1 MKQLENK
8 LKLLQ
13 FAIDA
18 IPDAVYWITMDGH
31 IWNANTAACGMLGYS
46 REELL
51 SLSVENIDPDYS
63 REDCLSDLEELKRTG
78 ILHLKRHHRTKI
90 GRIVPVHIT
99 SNYLVYN
106 DVEYICCT
114 VRDISELQRAQ
125 AELERRV
132 EERTTEL
139 AETVQALRFTQFA
152 IDRAAAQAFWMTE
165 EGRFYYVNDAACNSL
180 GYSREELLSMSVPDI
195 NPTCSVEEFPSHW
208 REAREKGLTIFET
221 FHRAKDARVF
231 PVEIRANHVI
241 FEGKEYTCAFVTD
254 ISARKRLEDALRAS
268 EAEKSLIL
276 NSTMDYVVYH
286 DPGMRIVWANWKVA
300 ELTKLPVEEIV
311 GRHCWE
317 VVYKRD
323 DPCEDCPVILARDT
337 GEPRKMEKYSPN
349 GLILNMRAYPI
360 RGEDGRLLGVAE
372 FASDITERKLA
383 EDALQ
388 KAHAELESRVR
399 ERTEQLSSLTA
410 ELSLAEERERRRIA
424 TELHDQVGQ
433 NLIMSKIRLDSLSLD
448 LPAGDFE
455 ASLDDIKKQIT
466 RALED
471 IRSLTVQLSP
481 PLLYEVGF
489 EAAVEWLGE
498 EFEEK
503 YGFQVEFQEDG
514 KRKSLDEET
523 GVALYQMVRE
533 LLVNVAKHAS
543 AKKVGISVEKVSGRI
558 RISVVDD
565 GKGFDVLN
573 GMQRRKRGFGLF
585 NIRQRI
591 EHMGGKLEVESSIGE
606 GARVTL
612 VLPLR
617 KKNISTNRRQP

>member
-1 MKQLENK
+1 
-8 LKLLQ
+8 
-13 FAIDA
+13 
-18 IPDAVYWITMDGH
+18 
-31 IWNANTAACGMLGYS
+31 
-46 REELL
+46 
-51 SLSVENIDPDYS
+51 
-63 REDCLSDLEELKRTG
+63 
-78 ILHLKRHHRTKI
+78 
-90 GRIVPVHIT
+90 
-99 SNYLVYN
+99 
-106 DVEYICCT
+106 
-114 VRDISELQRAQ
+114 
-125 AELERRV
+125 
-132 EERTTEL
+132 
-139 AETVQALRFTQFA
+139 
-152 IDRAAAQAFWMTE
+152 
-165 EGRFYYVNDAACNSL
+165 
-180 GYSREELLSMSVPDI
+180 
-195 NPTCSVEEFPSHW
+195 
-208 REAREKGLTIFET
+208 
-221 FHRAKDARVF
+221 
-231 PVEIRANHVI
+231 
-241 FEGKEYTCAFVTD
+241 
-254 ISARKRLEDALRAS
+254 
-268 EAEKSLIL
+268 
-276 NSTMDYVVYH
+276 
-286 DPGMRIVWANWKVA
+286 
-300 ELTKLPVEEIV
+300 
-311 GRHCWE
+311 
-317 VVYKRD
+317 
-323 DPCEDCPVILARDT
+323 
-337 GEPRKMEKYSPN
+337 
-349 GLILNMRAYPI
+349 
-360 RGEDGRLLGVAE
+360 
-372 FASDITERKLA
+372 
-383 EDALQ
+383 
-388 KAHAELESRVR
+388 
-399 ERTEQLSSLTA
+399 
-410 ELSLAEERERRRIA
+410 
-424 TELHDQVGQ
+424 
-433 NLIMSKIRLDSLSLD
+433 